1 MLFLPMLREPN
12 TLLLPS
18 IIGATFRMIS
28 PSKGSIFNTLAPRSA
43 NNLVQN
49 APEIIP
55 VKSNMYK
62 SDKLLFVGFVI
73 IVGLMNFT

>member
-1 MLFLPMLREPN
+1 MSN
-12 TLLLPS
+12 IKIG
-18 IIGATFRMIS
+18 IINYGLGNL
-28 PSKGSIFNTLAPRSA
+28 GSIFNMLAPRSA
-43 NNLVQN
+43 NDLVQN